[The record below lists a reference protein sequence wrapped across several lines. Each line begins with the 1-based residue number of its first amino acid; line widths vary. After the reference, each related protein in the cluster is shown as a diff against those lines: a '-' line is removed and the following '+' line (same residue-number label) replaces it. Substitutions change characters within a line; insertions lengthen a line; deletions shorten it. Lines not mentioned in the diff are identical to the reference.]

1 MDNGSQNNHSPVSY
15 ELSIMIGDIK
25 YVWLIN
31 PNQIYIYI
39 YEQLKQTNLLFTNC
53 VCTPVWNMLTS
64 GSNTSIVHNRWAV
77 THIYI
82 YIPIYIYIHTY
93 IYIYMYPYIY
103 IYISIYLYIYISI
116 YTYDIFPHI
125 KYPYINIYVYI
136 YICMYIYVYIISIY
150 LYVYI
155 YYNIV

>member
-64 GSNTSIVHNRWAV
+64 GSNTSIVHNRW
-77 THIYI
+77 
-82 YIPIYIYIHTY
+82 YIYIHTY
-93 IYIYMYPYIY
+93 IYICIHTYIY
-103 IYISIYLYIYISI
+103 IYPYICIYIYISI

-125 KYPYINIYVYI
+125 KYPYINICIYI
-136 YICMYIYVYIISIY
+136 YMCMYIYIYVYIISIY